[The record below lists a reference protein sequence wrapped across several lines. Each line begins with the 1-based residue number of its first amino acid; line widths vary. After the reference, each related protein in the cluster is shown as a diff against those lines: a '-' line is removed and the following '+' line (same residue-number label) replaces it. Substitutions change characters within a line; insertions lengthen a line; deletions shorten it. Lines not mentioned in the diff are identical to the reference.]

1 MDPAVCLEH
10 DIRKAQINRES
21 VVAVFFDIEK
31 AFDMMWR
38 EGLLIK
44 LGKLGIKGQM
54 YRWIKDFLV
63 GRAIKVR
70 IGNSYSEKCMIE
82 NGTPQG
88 SIVSPLLF
96 SIMINDVFEDLEN
109 GLGFSLF
116 ADDGAIWKRGR
127 NIDFIVKKVQEGG
140 Y

>member
-10 DIRKAQINRES
+10 EIRKAQINRES

-31 AFDMMWR
+31 AYDMMWR

-44 LGKLGIKGQM
+44 LCKLGIKGQM
-54 YRWIKDFLV
+54 YRWINNFLS

-70 IGNSYSEKCMIE
+70 IGKVSEKFVIG

-96 SIMINDVFEDLEN
+96 SIMINVLMYLKIWIM
-109 GLGFSLF
+109 GWGYHSLLMM
-116 ADDGAIWKRGR
+116 GQPGILVLLLKNYRR
-127 NIDFIVKKVQEGG
+127 LLQ
-140 Y
+140 